1 MDLYFL
7 SMGQNMLI
15 EPLQAL
21 NITNTI
27 LNNGIYTKLK
37 LIDKIVNENNE
48 VIKEFSNTSD
58 KSIEKRYCKYI
69 KKYVNKYSRKMVRKE
84 YQN

>member
-1 MDLYFL
+1 MEVMLNLKNMKMDLYFL

-58 KSIEKRYCKYI
+58 KVL
-69 KKYVNKYSRKMVRKE
+69 KKILQIY
-84 YQN
+84 